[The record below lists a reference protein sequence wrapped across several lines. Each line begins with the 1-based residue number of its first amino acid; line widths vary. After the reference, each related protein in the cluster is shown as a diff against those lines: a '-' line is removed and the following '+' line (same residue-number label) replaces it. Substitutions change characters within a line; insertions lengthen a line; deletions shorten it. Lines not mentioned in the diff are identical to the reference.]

1 MTLRGRLSLAMASL
15 AAFVVT
21 GFGVYA
27 LQTVRHHLDAQL
39 EAVLMADLERVAAL
53 LDQPTV
59 GASFGAT
66 SVDVILQFLTAD
78 GVVALWWGEAD
89 PLPSVRTATQLERDG
104 RRFLVA
110 EAPWRAAEG
119 SIRLAHDVTDA
130 VRARDAL
137 LAALLAAGL
146 TTVALA
152 ALAAVLGV
160 RAMLRPLDDLAR
172 QTRGIDPAAPGAV
185 TYDGPRDEV
194 GTLAGALNDAFGAI
208 RERQEGERRFLLE
221 VSHELAAPLTIVDY
235 HLDVARRGTGG
246 SVALD
251 VAAHAARELLRT
263 SQDLL
268 AIARGDLERRLDPQ
282 IVDLATLV
290 ERVAGEYPGVL
301 VAKGASGE
309 VAGDPERLAQV
320 VRNVVRNAV
329 QASGSASGVELTLR
343 RAGDEVVLEIRD
355 SGPGMTSETL
365 ARAFEHGYSR
375 GSGAGVGLS
384 VARSLVERHGGRIE
398 VPESG
403 SEGTVV
409 AVHLPSLESR
419 LGDRL
424 DELPGD
430 HPEPDAE
437 DQGAVSLA

>member
-1 MTLRGRLSLAMASL
+1 VTLRGRLSLAMASL
-15 AAFVVT
+15 AAFVVA

-39 EAVLMADLERVAAL
+39 EAVLLADLERVAAL

-78 GVVALWWGEAD
+78 GAVALWWGEAD
-89 PLPSVRTATQLERDG
+89 PLPSVGAATPLERDG

-110 EAPWRAAEG
+110 EAPWRAAGG

-130 VRARDAL
+130 IRARDAL

-146 TTVALA
+146 VTVTVAA
-152 ALAAVLGV
+152 VAAVLGV
-160 RAMLRPLDDLAR
+160 RSMLRPLDDLAR
-172 QTRGIDPAAPGAV
+172 QTRAIEPAAPGAV
-185 TYDGPRDEV
+185 AYDGPADEV
-194 GTLAGALNDAFGAI
+194 GTLAGALNDALGAI
-208 RERQEGERRFLLE
+208 RGRQERERRFLLE

-235 HLDVARRGTGG
+235 HLDAARRGVGG
-246 SVALD
+246 QAALD
-251 VAAHAARELLRT
+251 VAAQAARELLRT

-268 AIARGDLERRLDPQ
+268 AIARGDLERRLDPR
-282 IVDLATLV
+282 IIDLDALV
-290 ERVAGEYPGVL
+290 QRVASEYPGVD
-301 VAKGASGE
+301 VASGASAE

-320 VRNVVRNAV
+320 IRNVVRNAV
-329 QASGSASGVELTLR
+329 QASGTASGVGLTLHSD
-343 RAGDEVVLEIRD
+343 GDEVVLEVRD

-409 AVHLPSLESR
+409 AVRLPSLDAR
-419 LGDRL
+419 LGER
-424 DELPGD
+424 PGD
-430 HPEPDAE
+430 HPESDAE